1 MVYFWGKYPIPTHRL
16 GQIQQIS
23 CLICLPDKSG
33 NFIAFGAEIARN
45 TVKSEKT
52 GFGMVVE
59 TVPGPVF
66 CIFRPKILRT
76 FWGKCTEQSRRK
88 KLAEGGFEPYNA

>member
-1 MVYFWGKYPIPTHRL
+1 MLTPIRL
-16 GQIQQIS
+16 IQRFKCGDPIGIAV
-23 CLICLPDKSG
+23 L
-33 NFIAFGAEIARN
+33 AFGAETAQN

-66 CIFRPKILRT
+66 CIFRPKIPRT

-88 KLAEGGFEPYNA
+88 KLAEGGFEPCNA

>member
-1 MVYFWGKYPIPTHRL
+1 MAQTGVFNSIKNCVIT
-16 GQIQQIS
+16 QTD

-33 NFIAFGAEIARN
+33 NFLAFVAKTVRN
-45 TVKSEKT
+45 IVKSEKT

-59 TVPGPVF
+59 TVLGPVF
-66 CIFRPKILRT
+66 GIFGPKIPRT

-88 KLAEGGFEPYNA
+88 KFAEGGFEPCNA